1 MTTRVEKGPK
11 VKPPTY
17 LWRKFVQPRWID
29 FYEAKLSTR
38 VGDEFAVITGPDR
51 TRALFEAV
59 CKSQKQARDLVKEF
73 GGRIEK
79 LSRDW
84 LKRFTRAQKT
94 ASLKIGRRLVVFRS
108 RREREANSFPYS
120 LIIPA
125 GAAFGTGEH
134 ATTAM
139 SLRLLE
145 QVTHGWRPGWAMID
159 LGTGS
164 GILALAAKC
173 FGARRVLGIDND
185 PTAISTA
192 KTNAQLN
199 KISNID
205 FEMGNVLRIKGR
217 KDKFDVIAANL
228 FSELIIKALPVWKTR
243 LKRQGWLILSGVL
256 RKQEKDLLRALRH
269 NRIDIARVRRRGK
282 WIAIAATLS

>member
-1 MTTRVEKGPK
+1 M
-11 VKPPTY
+11 Y
-17 LWRKFVQPRWID
+17 LWRRSANQKWWSDKEDELRAIAGD
-29 FYEAKLSTR
+29 RLAIIEEAGRKRLRFEVASRSRIELQR
-38 VGDEFAVITGPDR
+38 VA
-51 TRALFEAV
+51 
-59 CKSQKQARDLVKEF
+59 KQF

-79 LSRDW
+79 LPADW
-84 LKRFTRAQKT
+84 LKRFSRKQKT
-94 ASLKIGRRLVVFRS
+94 NPLRVGKRLIVVRS
-108 RREREANSFPYS
+108 PKDREASSFPYS

-164 GILALAAKC
+164 GILALAARC

-192 KTNAQLN
+192 KTNARLN
-199 KISNID
+199 KIDNGAGGSRATWTGKPERVDEPGGESINID
-205 FEMGNVLRIKGR
+205 FEMGDVLRIKGR
-217 KDKFDVIAANL
+217 DDKFDVIAANL
-228 FSELIIKALPVWKTR
+228 F
-243 LKRQGWLILSGVL
+243 
-256 RKQEKDLLRALRH
+256 
-269 NRIDIARVRRRGK
+269 
-282 WIAIAATLS
+282 